1 MSNPKKPIRVFP
13 ASRDIGGV
21 EGIRRKAMGNATIRP
36 GTAPA
41 SEPVPD
47 AGEVLPTI
55 HIVDDDENVRASLSN
70 LLASVG
76 LIPRTYESGDVFLAT
91 YEPSHPECALVDERM
106 PGVGGIALL
115 DKMRERG
122 IILPVIVITGFPDV
136 EMAVDA
142 MRRGAFDFLCK
153 PFREQE
159 LLDDVYR
166 AVQNDATLCEE
177 HNQRMVFERHLS
189 RLTPR
194 ERDVLELVA
203 TGAVNRGIAE
213 ELGISKRTVE
223 VHRVRLMKKM
233 RVGSVAELA
242 MLKERFGSKPEKSAR
257 QRTRQ

>member
-1 MSNPKKPIRVFP
+1 M
-13 ASRDIGGV
+13 DGT
-21 EGIRRKAMGNATIRP
+21 TIRP
-36 GTAPA
+36 GSDSSAQGA
-41 SEPVPD
+41 GLSEGAVPT
-47 AGEVLPTI
+47 V
-55 HIVDDDENVRASLSN
+55 HVVDDDEGVRASLSN

-76 LIPRTYESGDVFLAT
+76 LIPRTYASGDEFLAT
-91 YEPSHPECALVDERM
+91 YTPSHPECALVDERM
-106 PGVGGIALL
+106 PGVSGIALL
-115 DKMRERG
+115 DVMRERG

-159 LLDDVYR
+159 LLDDVYK
-166 AVQNDATLCEE
+166 AVQNDSTLCKE
-177 HNQRMVFERHLS
+177 HKERLEFERHLS

-203 TGAVNRGIAE
+203 TGAVNRGIAT

-233 RVGSVAELA
+233 QVGSVAELA
-242 MLKERFGSKPEKSAR
+242 MLKERFGTKQSKR
-257 QRTRQ
+257 QKH